1 MGILDAIQGTR
12 IYLDTNI
19 WIYALEGYSAFLE
32 DLTQLF
38 QSVDQGNLS
47 IVTSELSLAEV
58 LVKPFQ
64 NHDLAQQKAYK
75 QLISNSQ
82 NLTVIPVSRH
92 VLIEAAQL
100 RASINIK
107 LPDAIHAATAL
118 LISCSLDYLLNPK
131 NPTPPK
137 LRFVSPPRKLLGVG
151 GGVQ

>member
-19 WIYALEGYSAFLE
+19 WIYALEGYPPFVQ

-38 QSVDQGNLS
+38 QSIDQGSLS
-47 IVTSELSLAEV
+47 VVTSELSLAEV

-64 NHDLAQQKAYK
+64 NQDLAQQTTYK

-82 NLTVIPVSRH
+82 NLTVIPVSRQ

-100 RASINIK
+100 RASINMK
-107 LPDAIHAATAL
+107 LPDVIHQQQH
-118 LISCSLDYLLNPK
+118 Y
-131 NPTPPK
+131 
-137 LRFVSPPRKLLGVG
+137 
-151 GGVQ
+151 